1 MNIVITG
8 ASGFVGFNLSQYLA
22 QKGHRITLLDRDD
35 YCQRL
40 VHISPLHEMPFICC
54 DLASDRI
61 HLPPG
66 TDYIIHLAAMPHVDY
81 SYHQPGKFSAII
93 HSAHSLS
100 CNMLRNITFQSCWLH
115 PLKCMAAIGAESI
128 TNQIRMHLSLLIPR
142 PKSRVKCWLTPMLN
156 VTSFQSN
163 SFV

>member
-54 DLASDRI
+54 DLASRPDSSTSRNRI
-61 HLPPG
+61 TLSIWRPCHTWTIRIISQG
-66 TDYIIHLAAMPHVDY
+66 KFSVIIHLAHRR
-81 SYHQPGKFSAII
+81 
-93 HSAHSLS
+93 S
-100 CNMLRNITFQSCWLH
+100 CNMLRNIIFQSCWPH

-128 TNQIRMHLSLLIPR
+128 MNQIRMHPSPLFR
-142 PKSRVKCWLTPMLN
+142 VQSRV
-156 VTSFQSN
+156 
-163 SFV
+163 

>member
-1 MNIVITG
+1 M
-8 ASGFVGFNLSQYLA
+8 GFNLSQYLA

-66 TDYIIHLAAMPHVDY
+66 TGLHYPSGGHATRGLFV
-81 SYHQPGKFSAII
+81 SSA
-93 HSAHSLS
+93 
-100 CNMLRNITFQSCWLH
+100 R
-115 PLKCMAAIGAESI
+115 G
-128 TNQIRMHLSLLIPR
+128 
-142 PKSRVKCWLTPMLN
+142 
-156 VTSFQSN
+156 SFPQ
-163 SFV
+163 